1 MRLRTENHATKASHA
16 STCIFE
22 RESRTRHVGHSH
34 VSQVR
39 SSKKTSKSRFFLWL
53 GGVQK
58 TTRLIYRF
66 FLPNSPL
73 PHLGLHHNSLSYLAG
88 KSRLFFFAE
97 RALTYLWWSGQD
109 AKKMLKKRD
118 GIWEQP

>member
-1 MRLRTENHATKASHA
+1 MRLRTKNHATKASRA

-34 VSQVR
+34 VSQAR

-73 PHLGLHHNSLSYLAG
+73 PHLGLHHNSLYYLAG
-88 KSRLFFFAE
+88 KSRLFFF
-97 RALTYLWWSGQD
+97 RSGSESSVCKAAQIGD
-109 AKKMLKKRD
+109 PILD
-118 GIWEQP
+118 LVVV

>member
-1 MRLRTENHATKASHA
+1 MRLRTKNHATKASRA
-16 STCIFE
+16 STCIFK
-22 RESRTRHVGHSH
+22 RELSTRHVGHSH
-34 VSQVR
+34 VSQAR

-73 PHLGLHHNSLSYLAG
+73 PHLGLHHNSLL
-88 KSRLFFFAE
+88 SRNHLLTKFKFLFFSDLVFDRFA
-97 RALTYLWWSGQD
+97 SGMFGM
-109 AKKMLKKRD
+109 ASKTCST
-118 GIWEQP
+118 